1 MKKTALL
8 YTLILFPFILFA
20 RTNQEY
26 SFPNDTIRLRIYFQ
40 QGKYN
45 IDPAFSENSKNLQAF
60 LQRWHTL
67 SSDTLCQIG
76 VLQILGSASA
86 EGSDIFNL
94 KLSQRRAEALQ
105 RFIQQYIPL
114 DSIRIR
120 AMGIDFS
127 ALQRLIASSDTPYLK
142 EVLDLLTLITQE
154 EDTRMRERLKKQL
167 MTLKGGEPWRYMY
180 KTFFPELRNSSLFVL
195 NLQREPQKPQTE
207 EKDTANS
214 YTPMHPV
221 QIVTLPTEPKP
232 EQSALCQPYMALKTN
247 LLLDA
252 AAIPN
257 IGLEFYLSRGWSIGA
272 NWMYAWWSSNS
283 RHRYWRTYGGELY
296 TRRYFGQLAKSAP
309 LSGHHV
315 GVYLQG
321 LTYDVEWG
329 GKGYLSKFSY
339 GAGLEYGYSLP
350 VGRRINIDF
359 TLGLGYLGGKFK
371 TYQPQED
378 CYVWQSTNN
387 RHWIGPTKAEISFV
401 WLLGNRPIREK
412 KGGKQ

>member
-26 SFPNDTIRLRIYFQ
+26 SFSNDTIRLRIYFQ

-60 LQRWHTL
+60 LQRWNTL

-76 VLQILGSASA
+76 VIQILGSASA

-94 KLSQRRAEALQ
+94 KLSQKRAEALQ

-120 AMGIDFS
+120 AMGTDFS
-127 ALQRLIASSDTPYLK
+127 ALQRMIATSDTPYLK
-142 EVLDLLTLITQE
+142 EVLDLLALITKE

-180 KTFFPELRNSSLFVL
+180 KTFFPELRNSTLFVL

-221 QIVTLPTEPKP
+221 QIVTLPTEQ
-232 EQSALCQPYMALKTN
+232 EQSALYQPYMALKTN
-247 LLLDA
+247 LLFDA

-257 IGLEFYLSRGWSIGA
+257 IGLEFYLGRGWSIGA

-321 LTYDVEWG
+321 LTYDMEWG

>member
-26 SFPNDTIRLRIYFQ
+26 SFSNDTIRLRIYFQ

-60 LQRWHTL
+60 LQRWNTL

-76 VLQILGSASA
+76 VIQILGSASA

-94 KLSQRRAEALQ
+94 KLSQKRAEALQ

-120 AMGIDFS
+120 AMGTDFS
-127 ALQRLIASSDTPYLK
+127 ALQRMIATSDTPYLK
-142 EVLDLLTLITQE
+142 EVLDLLALITKE

-180 KTFFPELRNSSLFVL
+180 KTFFPELRNSTLFVL

-221 QIVTLPTEPKP
+221 QIVTLPTEQ
-232 EQSALCQPYMALKTN
+232 EQSALYQPYMALKTN

-257 IGLEFYLSRGWSIGA
+257 IGLEFYLGRGWSIGA

-321 LTYDVEWG
+321 LTYDMEWG

>member
-1 MKKTALL
+1 MKKIILL
-8 YTLILFPFILFA
+8 YTFISFLLFSLPG
-20 RTNQEY
+20 RTR
-26 SFPNDTIRLRIYFQ
+26 SIPFPNDTIRLRIYFQ

-67 SSDTLCQIG
+67 SSDTLCQIR
-76 VLQILGSASA
+76 VTSILGSASA

-105 RFIQQYIPL
+105 RFIQQYIPI

-127 ALQRLIASSDTPYLK
+127 ALQRLIASSEIPYLN

-154 EDTRMRERLKKQL
+154 KDTRMRERLKKQL

-180 KTFFPELRNSSLFVL
+180 KTLFPELRNSTLFVL
-195 NLQREPQKPQTE
+195 NLQREIQTE
-207 EKDTANS
+207 EKDTTN
-214 YTPMHPV
+214 TGTPV
-221 QIVTLPTEPKP
+221 QIVPLLTGP
-232 EQSALCQPYMALKTN
+232 EQIQSVLYQPYMALKTN

-252 AAIPN
+252 AAVPN

-283 RHRYWRTYGGELY
+283 RHRYWRTYGGEVY